1 MSLQR
6 AQEIP
11 RFNLKCSTL
20 SDRVVVSAKVKQ
32 DWPCGLAL
40 QTLIGITLTES
51 KHRKSIKEANSE
63 VTSVM
68 LWGKNNSQPCLYN
81 QTVLKASIFIIHFPC
96 WYFISVDFIF
106 YCCKGSSSNRFISKI
121 HLTTS
126 VFWVSVLFFGFIAS
140 TLKTSSIIRSSRMI
154 WTLMT
159 NSWEKRWASIVS
171 RELTPDR
178 NTERQNS
185 INSLKDLYTFYIH
198 INYLINYVMLQ
209 SIYGCPVSIK
219 S

>member
-11 RFNLKCSTL
+11 CFNLKCSTL

-63 VTSVM
+63 VTSVT
-68 LWGKNNSQPCLYN
+68 LRGKNNSQPCLYN

-126 VFWVSVLFFGFIAS
+126 VFWASVLFFRFYCFYLEDEQHHKKQQDDLNADDEQ
-140 TLKTSSIIRSSRMI
+140 LR
-154 WTLMT
+154 
-159 NSWEKRWASIVS
+159 EEVS
-171 RELTPDR
+171 QHR
-178 NTERQNS
+178 
-185 INSLKDLYTFYIH
+185 
-198 INYLINYVMLQ
+198 LQ
-209 SIYGCPVSIK
+209 RAHTW
-219 S
+219 

>member
-11 RFNLKCSTL
+11 RFNLKCLTL

-63 VTSVM
+63 VTSVI

-96 WYFISVDFIF
+96 WHFLLCGLHFLLLHKV
-106 YCCKGSSSNRFISKI
+106 

-178 NTERQNS
+178 NTKRQNS

-198 INYLINYVMLQ
+198 INYLISYVMLQ
-209 SIYGCPVSIK
+209 SIYGFPVSIK